1 MNLDCR
7 AGEEFAWRG
16 GGRELCCISVCVL
29 VYCVSV
35 CVCVCAVCTHVNN
48 AKHLQQVLFK
58 EAQESD

>member
-7 AGEEFAWRG
+7 AEESAWRG
-16 GGRELCCISVCVL
+16 GREGFVLYLCVL